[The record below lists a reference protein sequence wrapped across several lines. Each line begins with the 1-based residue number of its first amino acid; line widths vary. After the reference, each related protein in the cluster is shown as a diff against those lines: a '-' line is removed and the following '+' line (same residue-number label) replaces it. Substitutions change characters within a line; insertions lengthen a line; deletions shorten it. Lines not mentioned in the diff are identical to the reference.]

1 MDHTEDSGRG
11 RDYGVPLKTIVEET
25 QVDPKDVEKEVIGQ
39 NYEVPTSGQIYR
51 WTDVTDVTVDIK
63 PLFFLLFLNVV
74 CPVTNGYPRLKE
86 CFSRF
91 TV

>member
-51 WTDVTDVTVDIK
+51 
-63 PLFFLLFLNVV
+63 
-74 CPVTNGYPRLKE
+74 
-86 CFSRF
+86 
-91 TV
+91 